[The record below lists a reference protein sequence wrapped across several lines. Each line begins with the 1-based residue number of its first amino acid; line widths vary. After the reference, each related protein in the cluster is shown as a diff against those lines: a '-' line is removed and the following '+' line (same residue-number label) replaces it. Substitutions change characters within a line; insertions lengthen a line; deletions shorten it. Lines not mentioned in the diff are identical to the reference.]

1 MPLSRYTRRAAPLLL
16 LVAVLAATA
25 AAATDQPRYDT
36 LQTTLVA
43 DIQPAAN
50 RLEAIADVRIRI
62 VDRTNYIAFRLNG
75 NLVVT
80 HVEDDSGEPLRFIQD
95 DTEKFEVMINLIRP
109 RAAGTEMTIHL
120 EYNGLFSRLDFDFFK
135 QLGNPLYAYIGPD
148 MVELPA
154 ASMWFPRNTDPMDR
168 SAYELQVTLPTGLR
182 PFTAGLSTETIDTG
196 LAKTYI
202 FKSAQDILAPTLVAG
217 RYQVQD
223 YTFGDL
229 TLQTWFLTEF
239 PEQAGSAQRYAEI
252 VRHLRHR
259 WNWRPVHEP
268 LRIVEVSDNFQAQF
282 GMQDSVFLSTK
293 EFTSKNPENR
303 QIIRKFAYQKWL
315 LPMQVA
321 TPEDIWILE
330 GLSQYAAALYFED
343 VKGAEAFDTT
353 MRLLAVDALK
363 YQDAEP
369 IARGVHLGVGS
380 EKYDSVV
387 VAKSAWVFHML
398 RTLVGKEK
406 FETLL
411 ATVWERGTREPLS
424 TALIADIAR
433 QVTGTDYGWFFNQ
446 WINTV
451 DLPDFSVEYI
461 VYRLT
466 KGGFQTVGKVNQ
478 TLTAFQ
484 IPLELKFVTKGQDEL
499 KVIDVKGEST
509 RLNIETETR
518 PIQLV
523 IDPNFRILRKSE
535 ELEIQVHIVRGD
547 EYFALGDFP
556 SATDEYKRV
565 LERQPRNSHA
575 LFNLAQVFYEQF
587 NYNTAQNTFREA
599 LNGDQQ
605 PPWVVALCY
614 MYMGK
619 IFDVLGQRQRAV
631 AEYNKAINTNDD
643 SRGAVTEATKYLSQP
658 FTRAKTYLPGQKDT
672 AEPEPKQPEEDTPDA
687 DAPAKDPGR

>member
-1 MPLSRYTRRAAPLLL
+1 MPLSPYPRRLALLL
-16 LVAVLAATA
+16 LLIPTLAGTA
-25 AAATDQPRYDT
+25 AAASEQPRYDT

-50 RLEAIADVRIRI
+50 RMEAIADVRIRI
-62 VDRTNYIAFRLNG
+62 LDRTNYIAFRLNG

-95 DTEKFEVMINLIRP
+95 DTDKFEVMINLIRP
-109 RAAGTEMTIHL
+109 REAGTEMTIHL

-135 QLGNPLYAYIGPD
+135 QLGNPLYAYISPD

-182 PFTAGLSTETIDTG
+182 PFTAGLSAEIVDTG

-223 YTFGDL
+223 YTFDGL

-252 VRHLRHR
+252 VKHLRHR
-259 WNWRPVHEP
+259 WNWKPAQEP

-282 GMQDSVFLSTK
+282 GMLDSVFLTTR

-315 LPMQVA
+315 LPLRVA
-321 TPEDIWILE
+321 APEDIWILE
-330 GLSQYAAALYFED
+330 GLSQYAAALFFED
-343 VKGAEAFDTT
+343 VKGAEAFDAT

-398 RTLVGKEK
+398 RTLVGREK

-411 ATVWERGTREPLS
+411 ATVWQRGSLEPLS
-424 TALIADIAR
+424 TRLVAEITR
-433 QVTGTDYGWFFNQ
+433 QVTGADYTWFFNQ
-446 WINTV
+446 WINTI
-451 DLPDFSVEYI
+451 DLPEFTVEYI
-461 VYRLT
+461 VYRLA

-484 IPLELKFVTKGQDEL
+484 IPLELMFVTKGQDEL
-499 KVIDVKGEST
+499 KVIEVKGEST

-518 PIQLV
+518 PTQLV
-523 IDPNFRILRKSE
+523 VDPNFRILRKSE

-547 EYFALGDFP
+547 EHFELGDFP

-565 LERQPRNSHA
+565 LERQPRNSLA
-575 LFNLAQVFYEQF
+575 LFKLALIFYEQF

-619 IFDVLGQRQRAV
+619 VFDVLGQRQRAV
-631 AEYNKAINTNDD
+631 AEYNKAVNTNDD

-658 FTRAKTYLPGQKDT
+658 FTRAKTYLPGQPD
-672 AEPEPKQPEEDTPDA
+672 AASPEPKQPEEDKTDA